1 MLVVAARSHLP
12 DYAIVMPTPQERS
25 ALDMTNQQKIVC
37 ELINK
42 HAQKAR
48 ESEYDRTVAISAIS
62 ASREVIRAVPS
73 DLNREEYAASLL
85 AEIQKLLAGY
95 HDPDGEYTS
104 GKGVIGALLDDLQ
117 FALRRSSK

>member
-1 MLVVAARSHLP
+1 
-12 DYAIVMPTPQERS
+12 
-25 ALDMTNQQKIVC
+25 
-37 ELINK
+37 LINK

-62 ASREVIRAVPS
+62 ASREVIRVVPS

-85 AEIQKLLAGY
+85 AEIQMLLAGS
-95 HDPDGEYTS
+95 HDPDGDFTS
-104 GKGVIGALLDDLQ
+104 GKGVIEALLEDPQ